1 MQALGEAASWVLLFW
16 KQMGTITPV
25 TATSEHG
32 GSSGIPRMTCD
43 LRDGVGGED
52 AEAQGFRYLARVTR
66 LERGAAGCLTPSLG
80 PPSLLTCGCS
90 DSVKRTVGLREAF

>member
-1 MQALGEAASWVLLFW
+1 MLLFW
-16 KQMGTITPV
+16 KQMGTIIPV

-32 GSSGIPRMTCD
+32 GSSGIPRVTCD

-52 AEAQGFRYLARVTR
+52 AEARGFRYLARITR

-80 PPSLLTCGCS
+80 PPCLLTCGCS
-90 DSVKRTVGLREAF
+90 DSVQGTVGLREAF